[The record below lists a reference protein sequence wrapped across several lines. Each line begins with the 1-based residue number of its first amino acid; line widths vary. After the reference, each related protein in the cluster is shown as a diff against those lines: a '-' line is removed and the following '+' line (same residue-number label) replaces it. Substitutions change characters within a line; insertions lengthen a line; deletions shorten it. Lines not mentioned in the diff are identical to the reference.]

1 MIEFKPML
9 KPYHPLKLPVKINLD
24 SLVNPL
30 TEASFELGQL
40 NGLQKDLPNPTL
52 LISPLTAKEATVSS
66 KIEGTRSTVSDVFIY
81 EAIEKSEYSETIEV
95 FNYRKAMIFAIEALK
110 ERKINNSF
118 IKELHSLLLG
128 GARGHKKRGEWRKE
142 QVFIGEKRATIEK
155 ATYIPPEAILIPEYM
170 ENLEKYILENDEHP
184 LIKIA
189 IIHYQFEA
197 IHPFTDGNGR
207 IGRLLIPLYLYWKG
221 LLFQPIL
228 YLSGYFDKYRQQ
240 YIDTLHSVD
249 RTQKY
254 ETWIE
259 FFLKAVKEQAKDTQ
273 NLIERIKSLYRDT
286 HQKLE
291 KLKSPYISKIV
302 DFIFK
307 QPVFDPPALKEFI
320 NSSRA
325 TALRMIEKMQEFKL
339 VASYV
344 PPGRKRKIFIFK
356 ELVDLLQN
364 W

>member
-1 MIEFKPML
+1 MIKPF
-9 KPYHPLKLPVKINLD
+9 HPPKLPVKITLESFINILA
-24 SLVNPL
+24 
-30 TEASFELGQL
+30 EASFELGQL

-66 KIEGTRSTVSDVFIY
+66 KIEGTRSTVSDLFIY

-95 FNYRKAMIFAIEALK
+95 VNYRKAMIFAMEALK
-110 ERKINNSF
+110 NRKLNNSF
-118 IKELHSLLLG
+118 IKELHSILLE
-128 GARGHKKRGEWRKE
+128 GARGHRRRGEWRKG
-142 QVFIGEKRATIEK
+142 QVFIGEKGATIDK
-155 ATYIPPEAILIPEYM
+155 ATYVPPEALFIPEYM

-197 IHPFTDGNGR
+197 IHPFADGNGR

-228 YLSGYFDKYRQQ
+228 YLSGYFDKHRNQ
-240 YIDTLHSVD
+240 YIDTLHLVD
-249 RTQKY
+249 QTQKY
-254 ETWIE
+254 EVWIE
-259 FFLKAVKEQAKDTQ
+259 FFLKAVKEQAKNTQ
-273 NLIERIKSLYRDT
+273 SLIEKIKSLYKDT

-291 KLKSPYISKIV
+291 KLKSPYISRIV
-302 DFIFK
+302 DFIFR
-307 QPVFDPPALKEFI
+307 QPVFEPPSLKEFI

-325 TALRMIEKMQEFKL
+325 TALRIIEKMQQLKL
-339 VASYV
+339 VVSFI
-344 PPGRKRKIFIFK
+344 PSGRKRKIFIFK
-356 ELVDLLQN
+356 ELIDLLQN